1 MHLDLSFSLLRK
13 GRAAGIIFNSFHD
26 FKADTHL
33 TSIPKHDLAA
43 HRGLTAES
51 CYSSLWAAVLP
62 PAQSTGWTETTVVP
76 APASLH
82 ATTALQQAEDPL
94 PLLHWTKAGAVLTT
108 KHCCCSH
115 KDEAFTCSGD
125 SEVLLLSEPHLECF
139 LLGTMQTSHLQRGPK
154 EMVTKEKSAHM
165 QSSPSAEH
173 CKSPCCCNDH
183 ASFKI

>member
-1 MHLDLSFSLLRK
+1 MHLALSFSLLRK

-43 HRGLTAES
+43 HPGLTAES
-51 CYSSLWAAVLP
+51 CYSSLRESVLP

-76 APASLH
+76 APASLR

-94 PLLHWTKAGAVLTT
+94 QLLYWTKAGAVLTT

-115 KDEAFTCSGD
+115 KDEAFTCSGG
-125 SEVLLLSEPHLECF
+125 SEVLLLTEPHHEWF
-139 LLGTMQTSHLQRGPK
+139 LLSTMQTSHLQCGLK
-154 EMVTKEKSAHM
+154 EMVTEEKSPHV

-173 CKSPCCCNDH
+173 RKSPPCCNDH
-183 ASFKI
+183 VSFKV